1 MKLTN
6 TIVVAAPAC
15 CGKTFAANNSE
26 YDVLDVEEEMASFD
40 KKKSG
45 AFTNM
50 YLHKI
55 KSAVGKKDIIFV
67 AIRPSVMLGMKAM
80 HIKYVLA
87 IPENTDECRAE
98 WLDRSRQRG
107 DKLSPAM
114 FPCNKDIF
122 INLRNDKYAAAKF
135 EIKAGQYLSD
145 IIGEIVSS
153 QNK

>member
-40 KKKSG
+40 KKKKV

-55 KSAVGKKDIIFV
+55 KSAIGKKDIVFV
-67 AIRPSVMLGMKAM
+67 AIRPSVILGMKAM

-87 IPENTDECRAE
+87 IPENTEESMTE
-98 WLDRSRQRG
+98 WLNRSKQRG
-107 DKLSPAM
+107 DKLYPAM
-114 FPCNKDIF
+114 MPHSKDIF
-122 INLRNDKYAAAKF
+122 VNLRNDKYATAKF

-145 IIGEIVSS
+145 IIDEIVSS

>member
-40 KKKSG
+40 KKKKV

-55 KSAVGKKDIIFV
+55 KSAIGKKDIVFV
-67 AIRPSVMLGMKAM
+67 AIRPSVILGMKAM
-80 HIKYVLA
+80 YL
-87 IPENTDECRAE
+87 P
-98 WLDRSRQRG
+98 
-107 DKLSPAM
+107 
-114 FPCNKDIF
+114 F
-122 INLRNDKYAAAKF
+122 LRIQKR
-135 EIKAGQYLSD
+135 
-145 IIGEIVSS
+145 V
-153 QNK
+153 